1 MSLIKSYLSVLNED
15 TKKTSNVVADNTGEL
30 EGSEKAKN
38 FVKDSGPDANCTVET
53 PVEGKSQADV
63 TPEESAP
70 KSVKS
75 ESTNPFDVLYN
86 KVLAQE
92 NWELEEAEEEEEAG
106 DDKPLEFAGLGE
118 PEGTAA
124 HEHGE
129 ELGLEAV
136 LAHLQGAVEALEKLV
151 SSAVSDEEEVTVGE
165 EGSEVAEPVV
175 PEAVEAEVLGHA
187 LKDSEKLSA
196 GLTKGHEVKGAVPV
210 TKKAGSVVKGPKVDG
225 EPEELKG
232 NPEELHDKSKQ
243 NVGGVTPGKSLFAQG

>member
-15 TKKTSNVVADNTGEL
+15 TKKPSNVVADITGEL

-38 FVKDSGPDANCTVET
+38 FVKDSGPEANVSVKK

-63 TPEESAP
+63 TPEESSP
-70 KSVKS
+70 KAVKS

-92 NWELEEAEEEEEAG
+92 NWELEEEEEEEEEEQNDG
-106 DDKPLEFAGLGE
+106 ELEFAGLGE

-124 HEHGE
+124 HEAGE
-129 ELGLEAV
+129 EEGLEAV
-136 LAHLQGAVEALEKLV
+136 LAHLKGAVEALEKLV
-151 SSAVSDEEEVTVGE
+151 TSATSDEEEVGGM
-165 EGSEVAEPVV
+165 EGDVAEPVV

-187 LKDSEKLSA
+187 LKDSERLAA

-225 EPEELKG
+225 KPEVLKG
-232 NPEELHDKSKQ
+232 NPDDLENKSKQ